1 MATNPVITQ
10 EQARQVTRG
19 RTPLVPLEYEAAV
32 KALAACLTL
41 DEAKYW
47 NDKADALAA
56 WAKIY
61 HSDDVSRKA
70 RALKLHAYRR
80 MGILAAE
87 LRPAN
92 RFEEGRHM
100 PGPLSALVAA
110 GLSDSQAKA
119 ARAVA
124 KLPKRKFD
132 REVAAERPRAPTSF
146 RITGGNEELSE
157 SWRTLTGRSL
167 NRTTT
172 VNSMSGFACF
182 CRGNDAKALARGLDK
197 GEVENARVIAT
208 LIAEWI
214 DTFTERLP
222 KVKP

>member
-1 MATNPVITQ
+1 MSTNPVLTSA
-10 EQARQVTRG
+10 QARAITRG
-19 RTPLVPLEYEAAV
+19 RAPLVPVEYESAV
-32 KALAACLTL
+32 NALQACLTL

-61 HSDDVSRKA
+61 HSDEASRKA

-87 LRPAN
+87 LRPPN
-92 RFEEGRHM
+92 RKDEGRAT
-100 PGPLSALVAA
+100 PGPLSALMEA
-110 GLSDSQAKA
+110 GLSRSQATA
-119 ARAVA
+119 ARVVA
-124 KLPKRKFD
+124 KLPPRKF
-132 REVAAERPRAPTSF
+132 EKAVESERPPAPSSF
-146 RITGGNEELSE
+146 RITSGNENLSE

-182 CRGNDAKALARGLDK
+182 CRNNDAKALARFLTKD
-197 GEVENARVIAT
+197 ETEQARKIAT
-208 LIAEWI
+208 EIAEWV
-214 DTFTERLP
+214 DDFLTRLP
-222 KVKP
+222 KAK